1 MKIGNICIAV
11 VALLAGAAAGY
22 CVGRYVTPSPAP
34 AEVRDEKP
42 RHSQRAG
49 VGNDAEK
56 KILRERIA
64 AQDARIRELEMQG
77 RLEEGSG
84 EKQSATAVRES
95 ERPPRRDFRAE
106 MERLRVEEPERYA
119 QITNR
124 MARFRQ
130 QNLERAQS
138 KMDFLASIDTSTMP
152 QAAREAHTALMDLIE
167 RRAEIDD
174 KFRNF
179 GAMTDEER
187 RAAFDEM
194 REVDGRINRLNRTV
208 RGNLLR
214 QTAKELG
221 LNGEIS
227 KDFVDTVTGII
238 DATESGFG
246 HRGGRHGGPPSG
258 HGGPGGGH
266 RGGR

>member
-1 MKIGNICIAV
+1 MKIGNVCIAV

-22 CVGRYVTPSPAP
+22 CVGRYAMPSPAS
-34 AEVRDEKP
+34 AEVSDGKP
-42 RHSQRAG
+42 RHSQRAAAG
-49 VGNDAEK
+49 DDTEK
-56 KILRERIA
+56 KILRERVA
-64 AQDARIRELEMQG
+64 AQDARIRELETQG
-77 RLEEGSG
+77 RPEEGPG
-84 EKQSATAVRES
+84 EKQPATAAREGT
-95 ERPPRRDFRAE
+95 RPPRRDFRAE

-194 REVDGRINRLNRTV
+194 REVDGDINRLNKTV
-208 RGNLLR
+208 RSNLLR

-238 DATESGFG
+238 DATESG
-246 HRGGRHGGPPSG
+246 HHGRHGGPPR
-258 HGGPGGGH
+258 GPGGGH

>member
-1 MKIGNICIAV
+1 MKIGNICIL
-11 VALLAGAAAGY
+11 VAALIAGAAAGY

-34 AEVRDEKP
+34 AEPSDEKP
-42 RHSQRAG
+42 RQSQRAG

-56 KILRERIA
+56 KILRERVA
-64 AQDARIRELEMQG
+64 AQDARIRELEAQG
-77 RLEEGSG
+77 RAEEGDG
-84 EKQSATAVRES
+84 EKPAETAVREG

-194 REVDGRINRLNRTV
+194 REVDGDINRLNKTV
-208 RGNLLR
+208 RSNLLR

-221 LNGEIS
+221 LKGEAS
-227 KDFVDTVTGII
+227 KDFVDTVKGII

-246 HRGGRHGGPPSG
+246 HHGRPGGPPR
-258 HGGPGGGH
+258 GPGGGH